1 MTLSGFFRTV
11 GTSERPE
18 TKKRDRLNG
27 WFFRVFFGDGI
38 LPHYVG
44 DLYIYISKDP

>member
-1 MTLSGFFRTV
+1 MGCFFSERLE
-11 GTSERPE
+11 SERPE
-18 TKKRDRLNG
+18 KKGPFKRV
-27 WFFRVFFGDGI
+27 FFRVFFGDGI